1 MRRESTVNGPRVSAD
16 DELALSILRKLRL
29 NDARDWFELGE
40 NDLAVEFHY
49 VPVTDEEVALLRALW
64 GLDDTDASRE

>member
-1 MRRESTVNGPRVSAD
+1 MNGPRVSAD

-49 VPVTDEEVALLRALW
+49 VPVTDDELALLRALW
-64 GLDDTDASRE
+64 GLNGDETTP